1 MINLKRLYIILI
13 SAFLVVSATGVYA
26 YRVNK
31 DLNKNIIRLH
41 ILGNSNNIFDQEIK
55 YKIRDKVIENYSF
68 DGETKEK
75 QYEILE
81 KNLDKIKTDVDKWLM
96 EFGVDYQCSV
106 TLTDDIFPT
115 KEYGNIR
122 LPYGKYTALKIILG
136 NGDGRN
142 WWCVMFPPMCFVE
155 GTTGFIDEESNQYL
169 KKNLTPAEYKLIT
182 GEDVQIRFKT
192 VEMFNKIFN

>member
-13 SAFLVVSATGVYA
+13 CVLVIISATGVYA

-31 DLNKNIIRLH
+31 NLNDNIIRLH

-55 YKIRDKVIENYSF
+55 YKIRDKVVENYNF
-68 DGETKEK
+68 EGKTKQQ
-75 QYEILE
+75 QYKILQD
-81 KNLDKIKTDVDKWLM
+81 NLDKIKTDVDKWLM

-106 TLTDDIFPT
+106 TLTEDIFPT
-115 KEYGNIR
+115 RKYGNLK

-136 NGDGRN
+136 NGDGKN
-142 WWCVMFPPMCFVE
+142 WWCVMFPPMCFLE

-169 KKNLTPAEYKLIT
+169 KENLSPSDYKLIT
-182 GEDVQIRFKT
+182 GNNVEIRFKT
-192 VEMFNKIFN
+192 VEIFNKIFN

>member
-1 MINLKRLYIILI
+1 MIILKRFYYLLI
-13 SAFLVVSATGVYA
+13 CALIVVSATGVYA

-31 DLNKNIIRLH
+31 DLNENIIRLH

-55 YKIRDKVIENYSF
+55 YKIRDKVINSYSF
-68 DGETKEK
+68 EGETKDK
-75 QYEILE
+75 QQENLE
-81 KNLDKIKTDVDKWLM
+81 KNLDKIKSDVDKWLM
-96 EFGVDYQCSV
+96 ELGVDYQCSV
-106 TLTDDIFPT
+106 TLTDDVFPT

-122 LPYGKYTALKIILG
+122 LPHGKYTALKIILG

-155 GTTGFIDEESNQYL
+155 GTTGYIDEESNKYL

-182 GEDVQIRFKT
+182 GEDVEIRFKA
-192 VEMFNKIFN
+192 VEIFNKLLN